1 MLNEK
6 FLKYVKGWYFIYFG
20 FILMLRAIG
29 PYLLLPTRYD
39 TLLFWPAGIAGVV
52 LIIIDAIIAFREKNL
67 KKYDWLL
74 IAFIGAM
81 LVSSLM
87 NLKYGYSENIKL
99 IMWQLIFFFMIYQ
112 FGKDYS
118 SNFFFKVFTW
128 ILSLVWFLANLVSL
142 YWFVIQYGIK
152 IPIKYKYY
160 PVRLGWL
167 GNRLFGVYTDPNFGA
182 VISLIVII
190 IAIYYLVTYKHLNLL
205 FKIFFAINVFIQF
218 SFIALSGSRT
228 TLVCLLIATFVFSFF
243 TSYSS
248 RFLKTNTLKRWL
260 TALVVGLLSIIA
272 MYYVTDITAQAWAHV
287 PHITEIKKDISDSS
301 GTTSSNKV
309 DLKRP
314 DTDGGDVSNLRFGLW
329 KSAIEIFKSK
339 PISGGSPGYYIEY
352 AHDKLP
358 YTLMGKDTLTAH
370 NFIFLVMAA
379 TGGLGLLTLLTFL
392 FIQCFKT
399 LRYCFTQPNLVKDK
413 HFFAILM
420 ILTIAVSALFITEL
434 ILVSTIG
441 SFIFWGY
448 LGSIQKTI
456 SKEEGVTN

>member
-1 MLNEK
+1 
-6 FLKYVKGWYFIYFG
+6 
-20 FILMLRAIG
+20 
-29 PYLLLPTRYD
+29 
-39 TLLFWPAGIAGVV
+39 
-52 LIIIDAIIAFREKNL
+52 
-67 KKYDWLL
+67 
-74 IAFIGAM
+74 
-81 LVSSLM
+81 
-87 NLKYGYSENIKL
+87 
-99 IMWQLIFFFMIYQ
+99 
-112 FGKDYS
+112 
-118 SNFFFKVFTW
+118 
-128 ILSLVWFLANLVSL
+128 
-142 YWFVIQYGIK
+142 
-152 IPIKYKYY
+152 
-160 PVRLGWL
+160 
-167 GNRLFGVYTDPNFGA
+167 
-182 VISLIVII
+182 
-190 IAIYYLVTYKHLNLL
+190 
-205 FKIFFAINVFIQF
+205 FFAINIFIQF

>member
-1 MLNEK
+1 MNER

-39 TLLFWPAGIAGVV
+39 TLLFWRSQMKDIGRTKV
-52 LIIIDAIIAFREKNL
+52 REE
-67 KKYDWLL
+67 
-74 IAFIGAM
+74 IRFHQAM
-81 LVSSLM
+81 LDCLTHYQHTYCCKSCESSLM

-99 IMWQLIFFFMIYQ
+99 IMWQLI
-112 FGKDYS
+112 
-118 SNFFFKVFTW
+118 SN
-128 ILSLVWFLANLVSL
+128 SLVAETIRMKFGQKVPAYRQEN
-142 YWFVIQYGIK
+142 YWKQTHGLDISRDNRFVIQYGIK

-205 FKIFFAINVFIQF
+205 FKIFFVINIFIQF

-228 TLVCLLIATFVFSFF
+228 TLVCLLITTFVFSFF

-272 MYYVTDITAQAWAHV
+272 MYYVTDITAHAWAHV
-287 PHITEIKKDISDSS
+287 PHITEVKKDTSDSS

-314 DTDGGDVSNLRFGLW
+314 DTDSGDVSNLRFELW

-392 FIQCFKT
+392 FIQCFKA

>member
-1 MLNEK
+1 
-6 FLKYVKGWYFIYFG
+6 
-20 FILMLRAIG
+20 
-29 PYLLLPTRYD
+29 
-39 TLLFWPAGIAGVV
+39 
-52 LIIIDAIIAFREKNL
+52 
-67 KKYDWLL
+67 
-74 IAFIGAM
+74 
-81 LVSSLM
+81 
-87 NLKYGYSENIKL
+87 
-99 IMWQLIFFFMIYQ
+99 
-112 FGKDYS
+112 
-118 SNFFFKVFTW
+118 
-128 ILSLVWFLANLVSL
+128 LVWFLANLVSL

-205 FKIFFAINVFIQF
+205 FKIFFVINIFIQF

-228 TLVCLLIATFVFSFF
+228 TLVCLLITTFVFSFF

-272 MYYVTDITAQAWAHV
+272 MYYVTDITAHAWAHV
-287 PHITEIKKDISDSS
+287 PHITEVKKDTSDSS

-314 DTDGGDVSNLRFGLW
+314 DTDSGDVSNLRFELW

-352 AHDKLP
+352 AHNKLP

-392 FIQCFKT
+392 FIQCFKA